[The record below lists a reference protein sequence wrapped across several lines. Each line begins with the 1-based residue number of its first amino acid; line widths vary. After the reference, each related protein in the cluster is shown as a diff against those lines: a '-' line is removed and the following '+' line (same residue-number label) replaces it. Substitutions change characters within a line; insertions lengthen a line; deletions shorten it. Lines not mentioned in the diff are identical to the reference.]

1 MAQGGKRN
9 NFAPRTTC
17 VSPLWK
23 HSTSN
28 NVVTLRMR
36 PSQTAFTSLDT
47 FMAAHSPRR
56 FCEARQKYILK
67 PLTVEKRM
75 ADTGYAPVQQK
86 TRNNSSEPQISN
98 NVHQRQMDVTQRSPN
113 GNLPT
118 DSSSE
123 GENGNQRV
131 LPLGKCN
138 INNEDLGS
146 TDLYRSS
153 FFRPGPK
160 LPVTFNRSA
169 SSIPTMPHSASD
181 LIAIGTI
188 PITTHRQT
196 PVKPMS
202 SLVEA
207 TSSWTD
213 HHPLIKSNKKEKIE
227 LLSSSEEEIQPLQK
241 SKPGGLWKTKAT
253 LNLKGCKYQD
263 PMVGAS
269 PSFQGRITEM
279 AQLEVETIRF
289 EKTKKSKKKA
299 SSS

>member
-86 TRNNSSEPQISN
+86 TRNNASEPQTSN

-169 SSIPTMPHSASD
+169 SSIPTMPHSTSD

-202 SLVEA
+202 R
-207 TSSWTD
+207 
-213 HHPLIKSNKKEKIE
+213 
-227 LLSSSEEEIQPLQK
+227 SSSEEEIQPLQK

>member
-17 VSPLWK
+17 VLPLWK

-86 TRNNSSEPQISN
+86 TRNNSSEPQTSN

-123 GENGNQRV
+123 GENGNQRG

-169 SSIPTMPHSASD
+169 SSIPTMPHSTSD

-202 SLVEA
+202 R
-207 TSSWTD
+207 
-213 HHPLIKSNKKEKIE
+213 
-227 LLSSSEEEIQPLQK
+227 
-241 SKPGGLWKTKAT
+241 WKTKAT

>member
-86 TRNNSSEPQISN
+86 TRNNASEPQTSN

-169 SSIPTMPHSASD
+169 SSIPTMPHSTSD

-202 SLVEA
+202 R
-207 TSSWTD
+207 
-213 HHPLIKSNKKEKIE
+213 
-227 LLSSSEEEIQPLQK
+227 
-241 SKPGGLWKTKAT
+241 WKTKAT

>member
-9 NFAPRTTC
+9 NFISRTTC

-23 HSTSN
+23 HPTSN
-28 NVVTLRMR
+28 NVVKLRMQ
-36 PSQTAFTSLDT
+36 PPQTTFTPLDT
-47 FMAAHSPRR
+47 FLAAHSPRR
-56 FCEARQKYILK
+56 FCQARQKYILK

-75 ADTGYAPVQQK
+75 ADIGYAPVQQK
-86 TRNNSSEPQISN
+86 TRNNSSETKTSIHKRQTDVPQRN
-98 NVHQRQMDVTQRSPN
+98 PN
-113 GNLPT
+113 GNIPT

-123 GENGNQRV
+123 KENGNQRV

-138 INNEDLGS
+138 IDNEDLGS
-146 TDLYRSS
+146 TNLSRRS
-153 FFRPGPK
+153 FFPPRPK
-160 LPVTFNRSA
+160 LPVSLNRSA
-169 SSIPTMPHSASD
+169 SSIPTMPHGTSD

-202 SLVEA
+202 SLVGA

-213 HHPLIKSNKKEKIE
+213 HLPLIKSNKKEKIE
-227 LLSSSEEEIQPLQK
+227 LLSSSEEEIQPLHK
-241 SKPGGLWKTKAT
+241 TKPGGLWKTKAT
-253 LNLKGCKYQD
+253 LNLKGCKYPD
-263 PMVGAS
+263 PMVGAG

-289 EKTKKSKKKA
+289 EKTKKTRKKV

>member
-9 NFAPRTTC
+9 NFISRTTC

-23 HSTSN
+23 HPTSN
-28 NVVTLRMR
+28 NVVKLRMQ
-36 PSQTAFTSLDT
+36 PPQTTFTPLDT
-47 FMAAHSPRR
+47 FLAAHSPRR
-56 FCEARQKYILK
+56 FCQARQKYILK

-75 ADTGYAPVQQK
+75 ADIGYAPVQQK
-86 TRNNSSEPQISN
+86 TRNNSSETKTSIHKRQTDVPQRN
-98 NVHQRQMDVTQRSPN
+98 PN
-113 GNLPT
+113 GNIPT

-123 GENGNQRV
+123 KENGNQRV

-138 INNEDLGS
+138 IDNEDLGS
-146 TDLYRSS
+146 TNLSRRS
-153 FFRPGPK
+153 FFPPRPK
-160 LPVTFNRSA
+160 LPVSLNRSA
-169 SSIPTMPHSASD
+169 SSIPTMPHGTSD

-202 SLVEA
+202 R
-207 TSSWTD
+207 
-213 HHPLIKSNKKEKIE
+213 
-227 LLSSSEEEIQPLQK
+227 SSSEEEIQPLHK
-241 SKPGGLWKTKAT
+241 TKPGGLWKTKAT
-253 LNLKGCKYQD
+253 LNLKELYSSGCKYPD
-263 PMVGAS
+263 PMVGAG

-289 EKTKKSKKKA
+289 EKTKKTRKKV

>member
-9 NFAPRTTC
+9 NFISRTTC

-23 HSTSN
+23 HPTSN
-28 NVVTLRMR
+28 NVVKLRMQ
-36 PSQTAFTSLDT
+36 PPQTTFTPLDT
-47 FMAAHSPRR
+47 FLAAHSPRR
-56 FCEARQKYILK
+56 FCQARQKYILK

-75 ADTGYAPVQQK
+75 ADIGYAPVQQK
-86 TRNNSSEPQISN
+86 TRNNSSETKTSIHKRQTDVPQRN
-98 NVHQRQMDVTQRSPN
+98 PN
-113 GNLPT
+113 GNIPT

-123 GENGNQRV
+123 KENGNQRV

-138 INNEDLGS
+138 IDNEDLGS
-146 TDLYRSS
+146 TNLSRRS
-153 FFRPGPK
+153 FFPPRPK
-160 LPVTFNRSA
+160 LPVSLNRSA
-169 SSIPTMPHSASD
+169 SSIPTMPHGTSD

-202 SLVEA
+202 R
-207 TSSWTD
+207 
-213 HHPLIKSNKKEKIE
+213 
-227 LLSSSEEEIQPLQK
+227 
-241 SKPGGLWKTKAT
+241 WKTKAT
-253 LNLKGCKYQD
+253 LNLKGCKYPD
-263 PMVGAS
+263 PMVGAG

-289 EKTKKSKKKA
+289 EKTKKTRKKV